1 MEIDSPAHIAL
12 AGSLAASVTTGLG
25 SHWPTYSS
33 RCARPDCR

>member
-12 AGSLAASVTTGLG
+12 VGSLAASVTTGSG

-33 RCARPDCR
+33 RCARADCR